1 MTTQFEVLDLPI
13 GQLAISPI
21 NVRQNVGDVS
31 ELADSIRE
39 QGVLEPLVARRVSAD
54 SYEVI
59 IGSRRLT
66 AAEQV
71 GLLSVP
77 VIVQDISDVDATVR
91 SLVENIQRGDLSL
104 EERVEA
110 YQRLSDMDP
119 DRFGEPRDLARA
131 TGRRYASVIRDY
143 DAYEAIQVL
152 RPRGIEVRR
161 NAPPVDSERRAG
173 RAIPES
179 HATLIEQA
187 ISSVRSTLP
196 DERAESLYEELARAI
211 APLGQDRARRLLDYF
226 KMYPDL
232 PVNEI
237 SARALATVQRDVT
250 VSAETARRLE
260 EFATE
265 RGQRGDWG
273 EAITQLV
280 ETTTVPETEVVSATE
295 PSGEASDD
303 PEVAAPHQQH
313 VVEAVPFPS
322 LDQDDR
328 PSDVDTPRQYQP
340 VELPEQPISEQAH
353 SRILWNLA
361 RMEPRDFYA
370 TSYAG
375 RGIEEF
381 LELLQ
386 SVNVKTV
393 IDTRHA
399 PVSRYKP
406 AFSKQNLDAALT
418 QRGIVYLHR
427 GELGVPR
434 NVRQQAAEQGSREL
448 IWSWYKINV
457 LGKLEEGEVREIFD
471 GCDGPVA
478 IMCFEAD
485 PNSCHRHLLFRA
497 LEEEGLQGFDL

>member
-54 SYEVI
+54 NYEVI

-110 YQRLSDMDP
+110 YQRLTDMDP

-131 TGRRYASVIRDY
+131 TGRRYASVISDY
-143 DAYEAIQVL
+143 EAYEAIRVL

-161 NAPPVDSERRAG
+161 SAPPVDSERRAR

-179 HATLIEQA
+179 HAALIEQA
-187 ISSVRSTLP
+187 ITSVRSTLP
-196 DERAESLYEELARAI
+196 DERAESLYEELARAV
-211 APLGQDRARRLLDYF
+211 APLEQDRARRLLDYF
-226 KMYPDL
+226 KMYPEL
-232 PVNEI
+232 PVDEI

-260 EFATE
+260 EIATE
-265 RGQRGDWG
+265 RGQRDWG
-273 EAITQLV
+273 EAIAELV
-280 ETTTVPETEVVSATE
+280 ETASAPEPEVTTHDEAV
-295 PSGEASDD
+295 EASAD
-303 PEVAAPHQQH
+303 PEVVEPRQRQE

-322 LDQDDR
+322 LDQDDQ
-328 PSDVDTPRQYQP
+328 PSDVDTHRQYQP
-340 VELPEQPISEQAH
+340 VGLPDRPISEQAH

-361 RMEPRDFYA
+361 RLETRDFYT
-370 TSYAG
+370 TSYAD
-375 RGIEEF
+375 RGMEEF
-381 LELLQ
+381 LEILQ
-386 SVNVKTV
+386 AVKVKTV

-399 PVSRYKP
+399 PVSPYKP
-406 AFSKQNLDAALT
+406 AFSRQNLDAALT
-418 QRGIVYLHR
+418 QCGIVYVHR
-427 GELGVPR
+427 GDLGVPR
-434 NVRQQAAEQGSREL
+434 SVRQQAAERGSREL
-448 IWSWYKINV
+448 IWSWYKTNV
-457 LGKLEEGEVREIFD
+457 LGKLEEGEVREIID
-471 GCDGPVA
+471 DCDGPVA
-478 IMCFEAD
+478 IMCVEAD
-485 PNSCHRHLLFRA
+485 PNTCHRHLLFRD
-497 LEEEGLQGFDL
+497 LEKEGLEGFDL

>member
-1 MTTQFEVLDLPI
+1 M
-13 GQLAISPI
+13 
-21 NVRQNVGDVS
+21 
-31 ELADSIRE
+31 
-39 QGVLEPLVARRVSAD
+39 
-54 SYEVI
+54 
-59 IGSRRLT
+59 
-66 AAEQV
+66 
-71 GLLSVP
+71 P

-187 ISSVRSTLP
+187 IASVRSTLP

-260 EFATE
+260 ELATE
-265 RGQRGDWG
+265 RGQRDWG
-273 EAITQLV
+273 EAIADLV
-280 ETTTVPETEVVSATE
+280 ETATAPEPIVTTVIES
-295 PSGEASDD
+295 
-303 PEVAAPHQQH
+303 PEVITELPELFGGA
-313 VVEAVPFPS
+313 EVPSP
-322 LDQDDR
+322 DQDDQATTQSTPDREYR
-328 PSDVDTPRQYQP
+328 PI
-340 VELPEQPISEQAH
+340 ELPEKPISEQRH
-353 SRILWNLA
+353 RRILWNLA
-361 RMEPRDFYA
+361 RLEPRDFYS
-370 TSYAG
+370 TSYAD
-375 RGIEEF
+375 RSIEEF
-381 LELLQ
+381 IELLQ
-386 SVNVKTV
+386 AVNVKTV
-393 IDTRHA
+393 IDTRYA
-399 PVSRYKP
+399 PVSPYKP
-406 AFSKQNLDAALT
+406 AFSKQNLDAELT
-418 QRGIVYLHR
+418 QHGIIYVHR
-427 GELGVPR
+427 GDLGVPR
-434 NVRQQAAEQGSREL
+434 SVRQQAAERGSREL
-448 IWSWYKINV
+448 IWSWYKTNV
-457 LGKLEEGEVREIFD
+457 LGKLEEGEFREFVD
-471 GCDGPVA
+471 DCDGPVA
-478 IMCFEAD
+478 IMCVEAD
-485 PNSCHRHLLFRA
+485 PNACHRHLLFGA
-497 LEEEGLQGFDL
+497 LEGEGLKGFDL